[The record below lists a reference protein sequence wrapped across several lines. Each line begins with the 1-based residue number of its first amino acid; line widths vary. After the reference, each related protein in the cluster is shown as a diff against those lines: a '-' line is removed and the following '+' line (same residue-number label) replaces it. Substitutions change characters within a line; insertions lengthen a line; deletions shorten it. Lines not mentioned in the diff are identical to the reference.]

1 MRQRKGKGMQFMNVF
16 PREPGKTA
24 EIMETRAREEIPEGV
39 TVIDEWIDL
48 AGNTS
53 LSGD

>member
-1 MRQRKGKGMQFMNVF
+1 MQFMNVF

-24 EIMETRAREEIPEGV
+24 DIMETRAREEIPEGV